1 MKVIKET
8 FVAAKPNP
16 ENPLTIEANNI
27 IKQIMEKL
35 NMDNSKLKK
44 KLINYSD
51 NFSALKQTT
60 IIKIKKGIQIKFI
73 VFQFVR
79 VNKIP
84 ADRLPIA

>member
-1 MKVIKET
+1 
-8 FVAAKPNP
+8 
-16 ENPLTIEANNI
+16 
-27 IKQIMEKL
+27 MEKF
-35 NMDNSKLKK
+35 NMDNSKSKK
-44 KLINYSD
+44 KFINYSD

-84 ADRLPIA
+84 